1 MFTDMSLLSHET
13 MQRELNKRPGRV
25 KMMVIPIVV
34 IGIFTLF
41 YVVGVNLFN
50 SLGRINVKERFD
62 RMNKL
67 LVKTKL
73 AKDKFMRNAK
83 RVIKNTEGDQITGW
97 LIVILIVVV
106 VGAFFM
112 KNYQDAIVEVWD
124 GVIAKIKSAFGI

>member
-1 MFTDMSLLSHET
+1 
-13 MQRELNKRPGRV
+13 
-25 KMMVIPIVV
+25 
-34 IGIFTLF
+34 
-41 YVVGVNLFN
+41 
-50 SLGRINVKERFD
+50 
-62 RMNKL
+62 MNKL

-112 KNYQDAIVEVWD
+112 KNYQDAIVEAWD

>member
-1 MFTDMSLLSHET
+1 
-13 MQRELNKRPGRV
+13 
-25 KMMVIPIVV
+25 
-34 IGIFTLF
+34 
-41 YVVGVNLFN
+41 
-50 SLGRINVKERFD
+50 
-62 RMNKL
+62 MNKL

-112 KNYQDAIVEVWD
+112 KNYQDAIGEVWD

>member
-1 MFTDMSLLSHET
+1 
-13 MQRELNKRPGRV
+13 
-25 KMMVIPIVV
+25 
-34 IGIFTLF
+34 
-41 YVVGVNLFN
+41 
-50 SLGRINVKERFD
+50 
-62 RMNKL
+62 MNKL

-112 KNYQDAIVEVWD
+112 INYQDAIVEVWD

>member
-1 MFTDMSLLSHET
+1 
-13 MQRELNKRPGRV
+13 
-25 KMMVIPIVV
+25 
-34 IGIFTLF
+34 
-41 YVVGVNLFN
+41 
-50 SLGRINVKERFD
+50 
-62 RMNKL
+62 MNKL

-112 KNYQDAIVEVWD
+112 KNYQDTIVEVWD

>member
-1 MFTDMSLLSHET
+1 
-13 MQRELNKRPGRV
+13 
-25 KMMVIPIVV
+25 
-34 IGIFTLF
+34 
-41 YVVGVNLFN
+41 
-50 SLGRINVKERFD
+50 
-62 RMNKL
+62 MNKL

-106 VGAFFM
+106 VGAFIM

>member
-1 MFTDMSLLSHET
+1 
-13 MQRELNKRPGRV
+13 
-25 KMMVIPIVV
+25 
-34 IGIFTLF
+34 
-41 YVVGVNLFN
+41 
-50 SLGRINVKERFD
+50 
-62 RMNKL
+62 MNKL

-112 KNYQDAIVEVWD
+112 KNYQDAIVEGWD

>member
-1 MFTDMSLLSHET
+1 
-13 MQRELNKRPGRV
+13 
-25 KMMVIPIVV
+25 
-34 IGIFTLF
+34 
-41 YVVGVNLFN
+41 
-50 SLGRINVKERFD
+50 
-62 RMNKL
+62 MNKL

-97 LIVILIVVV
+97 LIVVV

>member
-1 MFTDMSLLSHET
+1 
-13 MQRELNKRPGRV
+13 
-25 KMMVIPIVV
+25 
-34 IGIFTLF
+34 
-41 YVVGVNLFN
+41 
-50 SLGRINVKERFD
+50 
-62 RMNKL
+62 MNKL

-106 VGAFFM
+106 GGAFFM
-112 KNYQDAIVEVWD
+112 KNCQDAIVEVWD

>member
-1 MFTDMSLLSHET
+1 
-13 MQRELNKRPGRV
+13 
-25 KMMVIPIVV
+25 
-34 IGIFTLF
+34 
-41 YVVGVNLFN
+41 
-50 SLGRINVKERFD
+50 
-62 RMNKL
+62 MNKL

-112 KNYQDAIVEVWD
+112 KNHQDAIVEVWD